1 MKSWLINHFNLLLV
15 SLIAIFSPVI
25 PLLLTVYFL
34 VATDFILAIYR
45 AWKKDP
51 NSITSRKMSNTVG
64 KLLIYTLTLL
74 CLFLL
79 ETYVLGP
86 ILPFTKIVA
95 GLISLVELKSI
106 DETFKAL
113 LGYSFYSK
121 LVNMVKRGTSNT
133 KDLIE

>member
-1 MKSWLINHFNLLLV
+1 MKAWFLNHLNLLMV
-15 SLIAIFSPVI
+15 SLVAIFAPII
-25 PLLLTVYFL
+25 PLLLTVYLL
-34 VATDFILAIYR
+34 VASDFILAIYR

-51 NSITSRKMSNTVG
+51 QSITSRKMSNTIG
-64 KLLIYTLTLL
+64 KILIYTLTLL

-79 ETYVLGP
+79 ETYILGP

-106 DETFKAL
+106 DETFKTL

-121 LVNMVKRGTSNT
+121 LIDIVKRGTSNT
-133 KDLIE
+133 KDFID